1 MSIGIGIEVVVAIQ
15 ESDIASLGSIYAGI
29 SRRTQPAVFLMDDMY
44 ATVACR
50 PFIAE
55 AWTIIG

>member
-1 MSIGIGIEVVVAIQ
+1 MKFLAYLVSGI
-15 ESDIASLGSIYAGI
+15 SLGSIYARI

-50 PFIAE
+50 PFITE
-55 AWTIIG
+55 AWTIVG